1 VCASE
6 NAEGVRAGPDDVLS
20 SSVVDEER
28 LRVNPSTPDIPPCE
42 HAAVKKLLLKIG
54 INGVALWVTTLV
66 VSGVK
71 IVVDP
76 DAPDATKQKVITVL
90 IVAVVFAAVN
100 TLVKP
105 LVQIAT
111 FGLFILTLGLIT
123 FVINA
128 LMLLLTS
135 KVCDHYHVR
144 FHVDGL
150 GAALIGALVISVV
163 SIALH
168 AMLPDDVKR

>member
-1 VCASE
+1 MP
-6 NAEGVRAGPDDVLS
+6 G
-20 SSVVDEER
+20 
-28 LRVNPSTPDIPPCE
+28 
-42 HAAVKKLLLKIG
+42 VKKLLLKIG

-66 VSGVK
+66 VSGVT
-71 IVVDP
+71 IQADLN
-76 DAPDATKQKVITVL
+76 APGNANEQKVLTVL
-90 IVAVVFAAVN
+90 IVAAVFAAVN

-105 LVQIAT
+105 LVKIAT
-111 FGLFILTLGLIT
+111 FGLLILTLGLIT

-135 KVCDHYHVR
+135 KICEHYHVR

-150 GAALIGALVISVV
+150 GAALVGALVISVV

-168 AMLPDDVKR
+168 AMLPDEAKR

>member
-1 VCASE
+1 MK
-6 NAEGVRAGPDDVLS
+6 N
-20 SSVVDEER
+20 
-28 LRVNPSTPDIPPCE
+28 
-42 HAAVKKLLLKIG
+42 LLLKIG
-54 INGVALWVTTLV
+54 INGIALWVTTLV

-71 IVVDP
+71 ILVEP
-76 DAPDATKQKVITVL
+76 NAPNATRQKVLTIL
-90 IVAVVFAAVN
+90 IVAIIFAAVN

-111 FGLFILTLGLIT
+111 FGLFLLTLGLIT

-135 KVCDHYHVR
+135 KICDHYQVR

-150 GAALIGALVISVV
+150 AAALIGALVISVV

>member
-1 VCASE
+1 M
-6 NAEGVRAGPDDVLS
+6 
-20 SSVVDEER
+20 
-28 LRVNPSTPDIPPCE
+28 
-42 HAAVKKLLLKIG
+42 KKLLLKIG

-71 IVVDP
+71 ILVDP
-76 DAPDATKQKVITVL
+76 GAPDATKQKVLTVL
-90 IVAVVFAAVN
+90 VVAVIFAAVN

-128 LMLLLTS
+128 LMLALTS
-135 KVCDHYHVR
+135 KICEHYHVR
-144 FHVDGL
+144 FHVDGF
-150 GAALIGALVISVV
+150 GSALLGALVISVV

-168 AMLPDDVKR
+168 AALPDDVKR

>member
-1 VCASE
+1 M
-6 NAEGVRAGPDDVLS
+6 G
-20 SSVVDEER
+20 
-28 LRVNPSTPDIPPCE
+28 PCE

-54 INGVALWVTTLV
+54 INGIALWVTTLV

-76 DAPDATKQKVITVL
+76 NAPDATKQKVLTVL
-90 IVAVVFAAVN
+90 IVAVIFAAVN

-135 KVCDHYHVR
+135 KICEHYQVR
-144 FHVDGL
+144 FHVDGFL
-150 GAALIGALVISVV
+150 SALIGALVITVV

-168 AMLPDDVKR
+168 AMLPDEAKR